1 MLVEIGL
8 DYMRSLVRDL
18 EGLCRLLE
26 HQKSGSGRACL
37 PLHVFTK
44 VAEERG
50 KALKI
55 AYADTS
61 AKADLM
67 LMLSLKC
74 RRAVFSTAL
83 SPQQLHSRPTVS
95 PCGAH
100 LLCQSVPT

>member
-18 EGLCRLLE
+18 EGLCRPA
-26 HQKSGSGRACL
+26 RASDERIGQGCL

-74 RRAVFSTAL
+74 RAVFSTAL